1 MECFSVDPQKKE
13 IQAID
18 IQMQANS
25 VYTFF
30 SSILIDELPSIKEH
44 VIYAD
49 ANALSEKKTPYF
61 IGEQLVL
68 GNALIV
74 GIDEM
79 MAEKD
84 VTIPQDA
91 LKAIINYEVPTFYK
105 DVLELLSKTDVN
117 LYRTFKVEHNSQN
130 MDLNISWVLY
140 FFNIADEKTKEYF
153 ITNLSQTIDEKK
165 DVVEFM
171 QKMAKA
177 ALRAAT

>member
-1 MECFSVDPQKKE
+1 MRVLNINPISKE
-13 IQAID
+13 INELDLKIE
-18 IQMQANS
+18 ANTF
-25 VYTFF
+25 YTYF
-30 SSILIDELPSIKEH
+30 SSILIDELPTLNNH
-44 VIYAD
+44 TIYTD
-49 ANALSEKKTPYF
+49 ANALSEKKIPYF
-61 IGEQLVL
+61 IGEQIVL
-68 GNALIV
+68 GEALILGRNGFEEV
-74 GIDEM
+74 DATISIDDL
-79 MAEKD
+79 KTIVSYD
-84 VTIPQDA
+84 VS
-91 LKAIINYEVPTFYK
+91 EFYK